1 MVRMGDTLG
10 EIGGHVEIG
19 IEVVEI
25 ERSQLMKLQPHNSGT
40 AVYVLKHDGSMTL

>member
-25 ERSQLMKLQPHNSGT
+25 ERSQLMKLQPRNSGT